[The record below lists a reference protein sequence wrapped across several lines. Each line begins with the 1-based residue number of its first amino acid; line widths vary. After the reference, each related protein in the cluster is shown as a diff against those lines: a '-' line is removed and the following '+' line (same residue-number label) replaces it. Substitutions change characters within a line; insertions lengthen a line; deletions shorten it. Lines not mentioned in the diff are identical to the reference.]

1 VCRFSSVGDDRGSYS
16 HRRLRSDVFINP
28 VRAEDLADI
37 SGNFIG
43 QLIFRPDGTSLPGD
57 TPGNLYYHLE
67 DFENLLGILAT
78 DKPSYLLFVGT
89 GPGNEN
95 GILTAPE
102 PVGEGV
108 SI

>member
-1 VCRFSSVGDDRGSYS
+1 ML
-16 HRRLRSDVFINP
+16 RLYGGTGRLTV
-28 VRAEDLADI
+28 
-37 SGNFIG
+37 
-43 QLIFRPDGTSLPGD
+43 PDEPT
-57 TPGNLYYHLE
+57 
-67 DFENLLGILAT
+67 
-78 DKPSYLLFVGT
+78 YLLYVAT